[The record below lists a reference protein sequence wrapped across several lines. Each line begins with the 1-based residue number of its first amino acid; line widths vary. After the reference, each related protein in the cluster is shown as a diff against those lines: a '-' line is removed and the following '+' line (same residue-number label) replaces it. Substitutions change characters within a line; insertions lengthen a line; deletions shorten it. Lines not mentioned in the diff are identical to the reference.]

1 MKLEIERSGGFAG
14 LTKKVTVDTK
24 DLPNEMVV
32 SIIKYLDSAK
42 SKSPSPIMSK
52 NKRIPDSY
60 FYRIS
65 SKLGNK
71 KEVEF
76 NESELDDILKVF
88 IDYVFKNY

>member
-14 LTKKVTVDTK
+14 LTKKVTVDTEE
-24 DLPNEMVV
+24 LPNEMALR
-32 SIIKYLDSAK
+32 IIKYLDGAK
-42 SKSPSPIMSK
+42 SKSPSPLMSK

-76 NESELDDILKVF
+76 NEFEVDDELKIF
-88 IDYVFKNY
+88 IDYVFKKY